1 MKKKLIFITILILL
15 VIFMIINILREEQIN
30 VVKVNDVGK
39 MKPYDILFYDNYY
52 NNNYEKWGQYT
63 NAWQISPLLESDL
76 IMYQITGDPKYLNR
90 LIDNIDKVL
99 AQRDIAKGRKNFRGE
114 ITPTWSS
121 GSLYH
126 FTFEDLVNEDG
137 EPVIRVL
144 AYGKGLWEPLSEG
157 NHTTFITVSPGTNLN
172 SFKIRID
179 NPERKYL
186 QSDKS
191 FDETYDNLIFKGEDD
206 VIYDNGHVKIISL
219 KTGTE
224 SPQDNPV
231 YVERRRIKNQLQP
244 YVVHTGLYT
253 KVLVDLVELI
263 KKSELNEYYQQK
275 AEEYLKIAT
284 EAVAYHEKEWV
295 DLPNNRGYYK
305 IAEDALNYPNNVIL
319 PWNQMFGL
327 LETEIG
333 LYKITGDE
341 KYRNRV
347 EKAALYF
354 MDHVYLDKEKD
365 LYIWRYWEWEG
376 YTKNE
381 SHTYAKLDAEFIA
394 RCYNAGIVFTE
405 KDMSRFANTW
415 ATNFIKPNGKL
426 ADLVDGKGERN
437 HEYYISYAN
446 DLSLWEPIIFE
457 KSVEWLDIW
466 KEKIEPNDVGYLK
479 SIAKT
484 IKYKRILEPDYRD
497 QIITQTTECY
507 RDIEY

>member
-1 MKKKLIFITILILL
+1 
-15 VIFMIINILREEQIN
+15 
-30 VVKVNDVGK
+30 
-39 MKPYDILFYDNYY
+39 
-52 NNNYEKWGQYT
+52 
-63 NAWQISPLLESDL
+63 
-76 IMYQITGDPKYLNR
+76 
-90 LIDNIDKVL
+90 
-99 AQRDIAKGRKNFRGE
+99 
-114 ITPTWSS
+114 
-121 GSLYH
+121 
-126 FTFEDLVNEDG
+126 
-137 EPVIRVL
+137 
-144 AYGKGLWEPLSEG
+144 
-157 NHTTFITVSPGTNLN
+157 
-172 SFKIRID
+172 
-179 NPERKYL
+179 
-186 QSDKS
+186 
-191 FDETYDNLIFKGEDD
+191 
-206 VIYDNGHVKIISL
+206 
-219 KTGTE
+219 
-224 SPQDNPV
+224 
-231 YVERRRIKNQLQP
+231 
-244 YVVHTGLYT
+244 
-253 KVLVDLVELI
+253 
-263 KKSELNEYYQQK
+263 
-275 AEEYLKIAT
+275 
-284 EAVAYHEKEWV
+284 
-295 DLPNNRGYYK
+295 
-305 IAEDALNYPNNVIL
+305 
-319 PWNQMFGL
+319 
-327 LETEIG
+327 
-333 LYKITGDE
+333 
-341 KYRNRV
+341 
-347 EKAALYF
+347 